1 MITTVT
7 LNPCIDLT
15 LYIDGLVTGG
25 LNMVGRSRSDTC
37 GKGVNVS
44 VVLRA
49 LGISTMCAG
58 ISFDG
63 NGAQLD
69 ASLEEQCIAH
79 DFAIAHGNIRTNIK
93 LMDIVKNQ
101 MTEVNSHGD
110 PIAGHVID
118 EYLEKLVRCTGKSSM
133 LVFSGRIPNGGGE
146 DIYRRSLEA
155 VKDFSVPAI
164 VDAEKEPL
172 KQAVL
177 AKPYLI
183 KPNTFELEET
193 FGCKIHSKGDV
204 IDACRD
210 IIKGGVKMVCCSMG
224 GDGAM
229 LVDKDG
235 AWFSPPMEIDVKGYQ
250 GAGDSV
256 VAGLCKAILDKLPP
270 PDMLRYAVAAAS
282 GSLIREGTLLC
293 RRSDFDRLL
302 PLVKVEE
309 VPSAGRIKG
318 SGRKAK
324 KSSAN
329 QDKD

>member
-15 LYIDGLVTGG
+15 LFLDKLSVGG
-25 LNMVGRSRSDTC
+25 LNLVNSSRSDVA
-37 GKGVNVS
+37 GKGLNVS

-49 LGISTMCAG
+49 LGLSTMCLG

-63 NGAQLD
+63 NGTQFD
-69 ASLEEQCIAH
+69 AFLEERCIAR

-93 LMDIVKNQ
+93 LMDTSKRE

-110 PIAGHVID
+110 PVSASVVT
-118 EYLEKLVRCTGKSSM
+118 EYLDKLVNRARNSSI
-133 LVFSGRIPNGGGE
+133 LVFSGRIPNGGDVSYE

-155 VKDFSVPAI
+155 VKDIPVLTI

-172 KQAVL
+172 RQAVE

-183 KPNTFELEET
+183 KPNTHELEET
-193 FGCKIHSKGDV
+193 FGCKIHSKRDV
-204 IDACRD
+204 VDACRD
-210 IIKGGVKMVCCSMG
+210 VIKKGVSVVCCSMG

-229 LVDKDG
+229 IVDKNE
-235 AWFSPPMEIDVKGYQ
+235 AWYAPPMDIVPLGFP

-256 VAGLCKAILDKLPP
+256 VAGICRAIHDKLELK
-270 PDMLRYAVAAAS
+270 DMLRYGVAAAS

-302 PLVKVEE
+302 PLVKPEE
-309 VPSAGRIKG
+309 VI
-318 SGRKAK
+318 
-324 KSSAN
+324 
-329 QDKD
+329 